1 MAGIYIHIPFC
12 RQACVYCNF
21 HFKTGNKGTDEM
33 VQAIADEAALRKNEI
48 SEPIDT
54 IYFGGGT
61 PSFLSPAQLEKIVM
75 ALHNHYNLTSVKE
88 LTLEA
93 NPDDITFE
101 KLQQWQSFGVNR
113 LSIGVQSFNDADL
126 KWMNRAHN
134 TEQAYESIQQALEL
148 GFEISIDLIFGL
160 PDSEEGQWLKNLEI
174 ANSLGVHHLSCYGLA
189 LEHNTAWEKLI
200 NRKTYQSPD
209 EQATAKQFE
218 MTMDFLDAN
227 GWDHYEI
234 SNYCRPGFE
243 AKHNT
248 AYWQNKPYIGLGP
261 SAHSFNGNERLWNIA
276 DNAQYVESIVSG
288 KLPLERERLTPQ
300 NKINEYLMT
309 GLRTKWGIDLKVPAS
324 LGFDTNTIKVL
335 LTNYALKGWLKSEGD
350 VYTLTNAGKLYA
362 DAIASELF
370 YSE

>member
-1 MAGIYIHIPFC
+1 
-12 RQACVYCNF
+12 
-21 HFKTGNKGTDEM
+21 M
-33 VQAIADEAALRKNEI
+33 VEAIAKEAALRKNEI
-48 SEPIDT
+48 TEPIET
-54 IYFGGGT
+54 VYFGGGT
-61 PSFLSPAQLEKIVM
+61 PSFLSPAQLEQIVKT
-75 ALHNHYNLTSVKE
+75 LHQHYNLSLVKE

-93 NPDDITFE
+93 NPDDITLE

-134 TEQAYESIQQALEL
+134 TEQAFESISQALQL

-160 PDSEEGQWLKNLEI
+160 PDSGEGQWLKNLET
-174 ANSLGVHHLSCYGLA
+174 ANALGVHHLSCYGLT

-200 NRKTYQSPD
+200 SRKAYKAPD
-209 EQATAKQFE
+209 EQATAHQFE
-218 MTMDFLDAN
+218 MTMDFLEAN
-227 GWDHYEI
+227 GWGHYEI
-234 SNYCRPGFE
+234 SNYCRPGYE

-276 DNAQYVESIVSG
+276 DNAQYVASIQKG
-288 KLPLERERLTPQ
+288 ELPLQSELLTRQ

-309 GLRTKWGIDLKVPAS
+309 GLRTKWGIDLKVPAAQGFKTES
-324 LGFDTNTIKVL
+324 LKL
-335 LTNYALKGWLKSEGD
+335 LLNNYIGKGWLKSEGD
-350 VYTLTNAGKLYA
+350 IFTLTKQGKLYA